1 MTNYLSVDDFWKTAR
16 ELTMGLWNRLEKKG
30 VQWMERDQ
38 TWYNGVSALAK
49 LCRSDQEQRRFKY
62 WEDMAVSLFNRTR
75 MTLWDWEVGKPKI
88 NAEAKR
94 HFINSVRSMTEEDW
108 DLYKRSQA
116 ITRIANY
123 WIKKGEDEED
133 VSGWLSEQIHREWDL
148 AFKYE
153 DWKYGNF

>member
-1 MTNYLSVDDFWKTAR
+1 
-16 ELTMGLWNRLEKKG
+16 MGLWNRLEKKG

-94 HFINSVRSMTEEDW
+94 QFINSVRSMTEEDW

>member
-38 TWYNGVSALAK
+38 IWYDGVSALAK

-62 WEDMAVSLFNRTR
+62 WEDMAVGLFNRTR
-75 MTLWDWEVGKPKI
+75 MTLWDWEVGKPYI

-123 WIKKGEDEED
+123 WVKKGEDEED

-153 DWKYGNF
+153 DWKYGDF

>member
-1 MTNYLSVDDFWKTAR
+1 MTSVLSTNEFWKTAR
-16 ELTMGLWNRLEKKG
+16 ELSMGLWNRKEREG